1 MVAYGAMEGER
12 IYIRGSLYMGQEC
25 QNVEGVLPNRIFTHE
40 DAKML
45 RPRNIF
51 RKKITKQDG
60 SEEEPLGSDTSS
72 SSPSLTATSNTSSVE
87 ERDSETEF
95 EFSKTFGGK
104 RKEKIVHRI
113 LCEGNQDIQV
123 VEVGDDDESD
133 ENLTPSISTIVTA
146 TTTTTTT
153 SVTPASTTTTT
164 VSAAAT
170 PKKSRIDKL
179 CEKLR
184 ENSSFGKS
192 EDVKYT
198 NQLEDSIV
206 PSKNGLAS
214 GKESPQP
221 SKTLLQESGNQNEAT
236 VTPPPLPPS
245 LPTPPLTQPATS
257 TTEKTD
263 STAEKDS
270 LKLLRHHLRKE
281 SVATTSTSFAE
292 SDMKRESYM
301 KSPHVTAEKEKLVE
315 RNTKKSLSIK
325 AQKTSDLAAK
335 LDIILPITYTASLK
349 KSKSRDGL
357 SACPIVLTAVRHRLK
372 ECSVVVHDCKVTVG
386 ESCSALLF
394 EQKTYSCC
402 QDIQNL
408 AHGNQNEKSGRTSDI
423 KASKQSSSFSQSQQK
438 SERKRTRPKTSPSL
452 PSFSLPTTQAL
463 PATSSLAPQ
472 STSWTAANP
481 LSSLQQPPLKSP
493 RVSTPT
499 SIPTSVFPAV
509 THQPQRGHLKST
521 TPSSVPQLTDD
532 SKKAYPLLT
541 QALTSIGSITH
552 SSAPRFRQEL
562 YLSSNSGGGTGLLGQ
577 RPLDP
582 SPLSSVSHSQFMPTS
597 QEMMYVKPEASAE
610 HDLRSSIFSSQF
622 ASFMDHVNR
631 PLHPQEFAEAYSH
644 PKPQFP
650 KWLHL
655 KNQLL
660 SYD

>member
-95 EFSKTFGGK
+95 EFSKTLGGK

-133 ENLTPSISTIVTA
+133 ENLTPSISTIVTT

-221 SKTLLQESGNQNEAT
+221 SKTELQESGNQNEAT

-438 SERKRTRPKTSPSL
+438 SELKV
-452 PSFSLPTTQAL
+452 
-463 PATSSLAPQ
+463 
-472 STSWTAANP
+472 NV
-481 LSSLQQPPLKSP
+481 LSSSAVLQ
-493 RVSTPT
+493 
-499 SIPTSVFPAV
+499 
-509 THQPQRGHLKST
+509 
-521 TPSSVPQLTDD
+521 
-532 SKKAYPLLT
+532 
-541 QALTSIGSITH
+541 
-552 SSAPRFRQEL
+552 
-562 YLSSNSGGGTGLLGQ
+562 
-577 RPLDP
+577 DP
-582 SPLSSVSHSQFMPTS
+582 SRTMKRKIIGCIQNERFKSQ
-597 QEMMYVKPEASAE
+597 
-610 HDLRSSIFSSQF
+610 
-622 ASFMDHVNR
+622 
-631 PLHPQEFAEAYSH
+631 
-644 PKPQFP
+644 
-650 KWLHL
+650 
-655 KNQLL
+655 
-660 SYD
+660 

>member
-12 IYIRGSLYMGQEC
+12 IYIGGSLYVAQEC

-51 RKKITKQDG
+51 RKKFPKQDG
-60 SEEEPLGSDTSS
+60 SEDEPLGSDTSS
-72 SSPSLTATSNTSSVE
+72 SSPSLTAPSNASSAE

-95 EFSKTFGGK
+95 ELSKTFSSK

-133 ENLTPSISTIVTA
+133 ENLTPSISNIA
-146 TTTTTTT
+146 TSAT
-153 SVTPASTTTTT
+153 SVTSASTTT
-164 VSAAAT
+164 VSAAAA

-198 NQLEDSIV
+198 NQLEDNAV

-221 SKTLLQESGNQNEAT
+221 SKTLLQEAGNQNEAT
-236 VTPPPLPPS
+236 VTPPPLSTP
-245 LPTPPLTQPATS
+245 LPTPCPTQPTIP
-257 TTEKTD
+257 TMEKSD
-263 STAEKDS
+263 STVEKDS

-281 SVATTSTSFAE
+281 NVATMSTSFAE
-292 SDMKRESYM
+292 SDIKRESYM
-301 KSPHVTAEKEKLVE
+301 RSSHISAEKEKSAE
-315 RNTKKSLSIK
+315 RSTKRSLSIK
-325 AQKTSDLAAK
+325 GRKSSELAAK
-335 LDIILPITYTASLK
+335 LDIILPVTYTASLK

-372 ECSVVVHDCKVTVG
+372 ECSVVLHDCKVTVG

-394 EQKTYSCC
+394 EQKMYNCC
-402 QDIQNL
+402 QDSQNS
-408 AHGNQNEKSGRTSDI
+408 ARRNQYEKFAWTSAM
-423 KASKQSSSFSQSQQK
+423 KASKQSSSFSESQLK

-452 PSFSLPTTQAL
+452 PSFSLPAAPQAL

-472 STSWTAANP
+472 PTSWTAANP
-481 LSSLQQPPLKSP
+481 LSSLQQPPLKTP
-493 RVSTPT
+493 RVTTPT
-499 SIPTSVFPAV
+499 SIPTPVFPAV
-509 THQPQRGHLKST
+509 THQPQTAHLKST

-562 YLSSNSGGGTGLLGQ
+562 YLSSNSGATGLLGQ

-631 PLHPQEFAEAYSH
+631 PLHPQEYAEAYTH

-655 KNQLL
+655 QNQLL